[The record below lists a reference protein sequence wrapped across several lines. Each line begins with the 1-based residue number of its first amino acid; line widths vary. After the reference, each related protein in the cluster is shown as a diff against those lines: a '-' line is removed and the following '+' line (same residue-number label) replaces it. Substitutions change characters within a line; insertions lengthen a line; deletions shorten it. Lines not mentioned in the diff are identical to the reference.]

1 MAPPEEVIR
10 APPHAR
16 GSLRET
22 RGARGSAGA
31 DGAAVAAPSSTRRAK
46 RRRQARTTSRRA
58 GARKWK
64 HACSAG
70 GYHNEVTRNGWNG
83 PTDEHRPG
91 SPRTP
96 PERGS
101 TRAAVAAPR
110 LRRPPPRASGE
121 RPRVPRHRQGF
132 PWAAPRAR
140 GWTRP
145 PRRGR
150 VPASGCPARAGMD
163 PRTPRR
169 RRRWLPRTRGDPPV
183 MSERAAGSAS
193 RAPRARGRTRRTHV
207 EASAPASSP
216 TTRQTLVASEPNSVS
231 APVDRD
237 AAGANSNRGRT
248 TRKGSGQSQ
257 GKREPMTKETTAS
270 QRAAVEGVRV

>member
-31 DGAAVAAPSSTRRAK
+31 DRAAVAAPSSTRRAK

-110 LRRPPPRASGE
+110 LRRPPPRASGD
-121 RPRVPRHRQGF
+121 RPRLSSAATRVPGPPRAADRRPPPAAFPLPLRGGMPARRRSSRSRPRPRQ
-132 PWAAPRAR
+132 WAACSGRSPC
-140 GWTRP
+140 GSTRRFSRC
-145 PRRGR
+145 RRGSC
-150 VPASGCPARAGMD
+150 SGC
-163 PRTPRR
+163 
-169 RRRWLPRTRGDPPV
+169 
-183 MSERAAGSAS
+183 
-193 RAPRARGRTRRTHV
+193 
-207 EASAPASSP
+207 
-216 TTRQTLVASEPNSVS
+216 
-231 APVDRD
+231 
-237 AAGANSNRGRT
+237 
-248 TRKGSGQSQ
+248 
-257 GKREPMTKETTAS
+257 
-270 QRAAVEGVRV
+270 